1 MNMLESLN
9 KIKDDVQD
17 NRANNANNN
26 ADNVS
31 ASSNS
36 RVSVNSDGDGTATV
50 DGVVTSAEI
59 AMQLGSTDADE
70 RSKAERK
77 LLEIAG
83 FNPDAYIL
91 VEGSVKTSAW
101 QQREDGDY
109 LHSYRFSVVP
119 RPERLV
125 TAADIFVNVTPH
137 DSSGIYSQRDKVIVL
152 SDTHLGKS
160 EQEGGGAEVLTR
172 RWRDGVIESVSPG
185 GVERYWENIILV
197 LGGDL
202 IEGVVSQNG
211 KNISGM
217 DMSLTEQLR
226 AATNLLTE
234 TISVL
239 IGHCKNL
246 QIVAV
251 PGNHGEVQ
259 RIQNTGNFDSYDL
272 YIPQVVEDFLTLQY
286 PDGKIGETT
295 FEFSYPRHDRATDDS
310 YVTVKTSS
318 DSTITVV
325 HGHHFRG
332 KTNGV
337 EKWLSNAR
345 FSDEG
350 ISESGAI
357 VFGHFHGFQT
367 WTNQS
372 QYIFCA
378 PALETRS
385 NWFKNSSGADGL
397 PGVLTFEM
405 VDNVPTAISTNNY
418 VM

>member
-1 MNMLESLN
+1 MDILN
-9 KIKDDVQD
+9 ALKEIKDEAKNTRD
-17 NRANNANNN
+17 NN
-26 ADNVS
+26 DNTRS
-31 ASSNS
+31 DTSIPTTNS
-36 RVSVNSDGDGTATV
+36 RNSVHSDGDGVATV

-70 RSKAERK
+70 RAKAEKR

-83 FNPDAYIL
+83 FNPDAYLL

-125 TAADIFVNVTPH
+125 TAADIFVSVTPH
-137 DSSGIYSQRDKVIVL
+137 DSNGIYSKRDKVIVL

-160 EQEGGGAEVLTR
+160 EQEGGGAEVLSR
-172 RWRDGVIESVSPG
+172 RWRDGVRESVSPG
-185 GVERYWENIILV
+185 GVDGYWENLILV

-226 AATNLLTE
+226 AATNLLAE
-234 TISVL
+234 TVNTL
-239 IGHCKNL
+239 VGHCKNL
-246 QIVAV
+246 HVVSV

-259 RIQNTGNFDSYDL
+259 RTQNVGNFDSYDL
-272 YIPQVVEDFLTLQY
+272 HIPKTVEDFLLAQY
-286 PDGKIGETT
+286 PDGKIGDTK
-295 FEFSYPRHDRATDDS
+295 FFFSYPRHDRSTDDS
-310 YVTVKTSS
+310 YVTVKTGNEN
-318 DSTITVV
+318 TVTVV

-332 KTNGV
+332 KTTGV

-345 FSDEG
+345 FSDEC
-350 ISESGAI
+350 IAESGVI
-357 VFGHFHGFQT
+357 IFGHFHGYHS

-372 QYIFCA
+372 QHIFCA

-385 NWFKNSSGADGL
+385 NWFKNSTGSDGL
-397 PGVLTFEM
+397 PGVLSFEM
-405 VDNVPTAISTNNY
+405 VKNIPTAITTNNY

>member
-1 MNMLESLN
+1 MLESLN

-17 NRANNANNN
+17 NRANNANSN

-31 ASSNS
+31 ASYNS

-70 RSKAERK
+70 RAKAERK

-91 VEGSVKTSAW
+91 VEGSVKTSSW

-125 TAADIFVNVTPH
+125 TATDIFVNVTHH
-137 DSSGIYSQRDKVIVL
+137 DSSGIYSKRDKVIVL

-160 EQEGGGAEVLTR
+160 AQEGGGAEVLSR
-172 RWRDGVIESVSPG
+172 RWRDGVRESVSPG
-185 GVERYWENIILV
+185 GVDGYWENLILV

-211 KNISGM
+211 KNIAGM

-226 AATNLLTE
+226 AATNLLAE
-234 TISVL
+234 TINVL
-239 IGHCKNL
+239 IGHCKSL

-259 RIQNTGNFDSYDL
+259 RLQNLGNFDSYDL
-272 YIPQVVEDFLTLQY
+272 HIPKTVEDFLLAQY
-286 PDGKIGETT
+286 PDGKVGDTT
-295 FEFSYPRHDRATDDS
+295 VTFSYPRHDRATDDS
-310 YVTVKTSS
+310 YVTVKTGNEN
-318 DSTITVV
+318 TVTVV

-332 KTNGV
+332 KTTGI

-350 ISESGAI
+350 IAKSGSI
-357 VFGHFHGFQT
+357 IFGHFHGFQT

-372 QYIFCA
+372 QHIFCA

-385 NWFKNSSGADGL
+385 NWFKNSTGSDGL
-397 PGVLTFEM
+397 PGVLSFEI
-405 VDNVPTAISTNNY
+405 VKNIPTAITTNNY

>member
-1 MNMLESLN
+1 MTMLESLN
-9 KIKDDVQD
+9 KIKDDIQD
-17 NRANNANNN
+17 NNAGS
-26 ADNVS
+26 VS
-31 ASSNS
+31 TSSNN
-36 RVSVNSDGDGTATV
+36 RVNVTSDGDGVANV

-59 AMQLGSTDADE
+59 AMSLGSTDADE
-70 RSKAERK
+70 RAKAEKR

-83 FNPDAYIL
+83 FNPDAYLL

-125 TAADIFVNVTPH
+125 TAADIFVDVQPH
-137 DSSGIYSQRDKVIVL
+137 DSSGIYSSRDKIIVL

-160 EQEGGGAEVLTR
+160 EQEGGGAEVLSR
-172 RWRDGVIESVSPG
+172 RWRDGVRESVSPG
-185 GVERYWENIILV
+185 GVDGYWENLILV

-226 AATNLLTE
+226 AATNLLAE
-234 TISVL
+234 TVNTL
-239 IGHCKNL
+239 VGHCKSL

-259 RIQNTGNFDSYDL
+259 RIQNLGNHDSYDL
-272 YIPQVVEDFLTLQY
+272 YIPQTVEDFLLAQY

-318 DSTITVV
+318 ENALTVV

-332 KTNGV
+332 KTAGV

-345 FSDEG
+345 FSD
-350 ISESGAI
+350 SEIADSGAI
-357 VFGHFHGFQT
+357 VFGHFHGYHS

-405 VDNVPTAISTNNY
+405 VDNTPTGISTNNY